1 MIAKRLFAVF
11 DRNFDGYLS
20 SEEFINNLLLFYSN
34 DFATKLR
41 LVFFLYDF
49 DGDKFIT
56 QEDVRLI
63 LSYVPIKS
71 SAGARQEEGR
81 FTCEGGGREE
91 YADRA
96 QSQFELEALLSIYFR
111 EKQKLN
117 FEDFCDMVKEK
128 ASEIFICVYSVL
140 KSNLPSLATLKRAQT
155 GIKKKSS
162 SVLRIGR
169 RGEKIAFATTLD
181 KFTPTSELVKRSK
194 RGFGALKF
202 RKASVARDSTS
213 DEETAASGTFY
224 CQCGQYI
231 EDFHRRLCKSCLLK
245 RKGTRIEGYLI
256 KPTRSKSKLEKFWIA
271 IEHQE
276 IYCYASKSR
285 SRYKCVH
292 SLLDCII
299 KEEVP
304 EVKGKLTLYP
314 FSLRFSNK
322 KVKKYYAMSKSHLD
336 KWLYTLRKNT
346 SYADIRNYYSF
357 KVLPAHDHRTK
368 SVKDG
373 SDASSSA
380 ATTPP
385 TTKSPSNPCRRR

>member
-1 MIAKRLFAVF
+1 MIAKRLFDVF
-11 DRNFDGYLS
+11 DKNFDGYLS

-34 DFATKLR
+34 DFVTKLR
-41 LVFFLYDF
+41 LVFSLYDF

-56 QEDVRLI
+56 QEDVKLI

-71 SAGARQEEGR
+71 AGRVKKEEGR

-91 YADRA
+91 YTDRV
-96 QSQFELEALLSIYFR
+96 QSQCELEALLSIYFR
-111 EKQKLN
+111 DQEKLN
-117 FEDFCDMVKEK
+117 FEDFCSMVKEK

-140 KSNLPSLATLKRAQT
+140 RSNLPSLAGLKRAQV
-155 GIKKKSS
+155 GVKKKSS

-169 RGEKIAFATTLD
+169 KGEKVAFATTLD

-194 RGFGALKF
+194 QHFFGTSRLRDHSA
-202 RKASVARDSTS
+202 ARDSTS
-213 DEETAASGTFY
+213 DEDNINKGTFY

-231 EDFHRRLCKSCLLK
+231 EDFYRRLCKNCLLK

-256 KPTRSKSKLEKFWIA
+256 KLTRSKSKLEKFWIA
-271 IEHQE
+271 IEHKE

-285 SRYKCVH
+285 SKYKCVH

-299 KEEVP
+299 KKEAP

-322 KVKKYYAMSKSHLD
+322 KVKKYYAMSKSHLE
-336 KWLYTLRKNT
+336 KWLYTLKKNT
-346 SYADIRNYYSF
+346 NYADIKNYYTF
-357 KVLPAHDHRTK
+357 KVLF
-368 SVKDG
+368 
-373 SDASSSA
+373 SSNS
-380 ATTPP
+380 
-385 TTKSPSNPCRRR
+385 

>member
-11 DRNFDGYLS
+11 DKNSDGYLS
-20 SEEFINNLLLFYSN
+20 SEEFINNLLLIYSN

-41 LVFFLYDF
+41 LVFSLYDF
-49 DGDKFIT
+49 DEDNFIT

-71 SAGARQEEGR
+71 AGGVKQEEGR

-91 YADRA
+91 YADRV
-96 QSQFELEALLSIYFR
+96 QSQCELEALLSIYFKDK
-111 EKQKLN
+111 EKLN
-117 FEDFCDMVKEK
+117 FDDFCGMVKEK
-128 ASEIFICVYSVL
+128 ASEIFICLYSVL
-140 KSNLPSLATLKRAQT
+140 RSNLPSLAGLKRAQV
-155 GIKKKSS
+155 GAKKKSL
-162 SVLRIGR
+162 SVLRTGR

-181 KFTPTSELVKRSK
+181 KFTPTCELVKRSK
-194 RGFGALKF
+194 QRFIGTLRF
-202 RKASVARDSTS
+202 RDHSVARDSTS
-213 DEETAASGTFY
+213 DEENINTGTLY

-231 EDFHRRLCKSCLLK
+231 EDFYRRLCKDCLLK

-256 KPTRSKSKLEKFWIA
+256 KLTRSKSKLGKFWIA

-285 SRYKCVH
+285 NKYKCVH

-299 KEEVP
+299 KEEAP

-314 FSLRFSNK
+314 FTLRFSNK
-322 KVKKYYAMSKSHLD
+322 KVKKYYAMSKSHLE

-346 SYADIRNYYSF
+346 NYTDIKNYYTF
-357 KVLPAHDHRTK
+357 KVFLL
-368 SVKDG
+368 
-373 SDASSSA
+373 
-380 ATTPP
+380 
-385 TTKSPSNPCRRR
+385 SNS